1 MSLIGGGGSLVLLRF
16 AWTQAERS
24 SPPSIQEVLDALKME
39 LAEACWRGKE
49 GEKPTP
55 RCDRLVHGSLAVWG
69 TKMDS
74 RSCYRRWPLPIII
87 DTGIGKSF
95 SNPSPEALIL
105 FAMVEGRSCL
115 CIVLMFPDGQIAKS
129 LK

>member
-1 MSLIGGGGSLVLLRF
+1 MSLIGGGGSLILLRF

-74 RSCYRRWPLPIII
+74 RSCHRRWPLPHHH
-87 DTGIGKSF
+87 
-95 SNPSPEALIL
+95 
-105 FAMVEGRSCL
+105 
-115 CIVLMFPDGQIAKS
+115 
-129 LK
+129 